1 MEMGTAEGRGQGRAQ
16 AGFGDVQGQEGDRD
30 GDEAGDTDGGRNRD
44 GLHGDKTGTWVGM
57 GTGTG
62 PGWGL
67 GRCLPSW
74 LITVPVPVP
83 PQVSHQAEECIAFR
97 AHQQFQVG
105 LIQPAS
111 VTVYSYYKI
120 GASPCPLVSPRVPLC
135 HPWVPSCPR
144 VPADDRCTRFYHPD
158 KDGGQLKKICYGDV
172 CRCAEG
178 DKRDTGTW
186 GQSPGHTPTVMGAHQ
201 WCSGTCRGHD
211 GTRHGHIE
219 TSWPWWDTSWP

>member
-1 MEMGTAEGRGQGRAQ
+1 MGTRKGTGWIWGH
-16 AGFGDVQGQEGDRD
+16 VQGQEGDGD
-30 GDEAGDTDGGRNRD
+30 GDEAGDRNRD

-57 GTGTG
+57 GTGPG

-74 LITVPVPVP
+74 LTAVPVPVP

-120 GASPCPLVSPRVPLC
+120 GAPPCPPVSPRAT
-135 HPWVPSCPR
+135 SCPPPVSPH
-144 VPADDRCTRFYHPD
+144 VPASPQTTAAPASTTRT
-158 KDGGQLKKICYGDV
+158 
-172 CRCAEG
+172 R
-178 DKRDTGTW
+178 
-186 GQSPGHTPTVMGAHQ
+186 TVG
-201 WCSGTCRGHD
+201 S
-211 GTRHGHIE
+211 
-219 TSWPWWDTSWP
+219 